1 MPFIDVNDK
10 RQYPDGN
17 GNFTIPSDTKTLT
30 INGFVYNY
38 SLMTPMVSYRLEGF
52 SDETT
57 TVSSSDF
64 DPVVYT
70 NLRGGNYSFVMTV
83 SDPLSDTEKTVTVKI
98 RKEKAFYETIWFYLL
113 AGLFVL
119 MIGVVSA
126 RIFFSKKLEKMQ
138 KKHKEEVEKERLAT
152 ELKTANKI
160 QADMLPRIF
169 PDRKEFSLFA
179 SMDPAK
185 EVGGDFYDFFMTD
198 ENHLAMV
205 MADVSGKGIPAAMFM
220 VVAKTLIK
228 NRALMGGGPGEILEY
243 VNNQL
248 CENNEEDLFV
258 TVWMAI
264 IDIRTGK
271 GLAANAGHEH
281 PAISRNGGKYEL
293 SVYRHSPA
301 VATMEGLPF
310 REHPFELHPG
320 DNLFVYTDGVAEAT
334 DSNNELFGPERML
347 NALNRDPQADPEKLL
362 QIVRAEIDEFVGEA
376 DQFDDIT
383 MMSFHFNGDSEEQGE
398 KPGEEQ

>member
-1 MPFIDVNDK
+1 M
-10 RQYPDGN
+10 
-17 GNFTIPSDTKTLT
+17 
-30 INGFVYNY
+30 
-38 SLMTPMVSYRLEGF
+38 
-52 SDETT
+52 
-57 TVSSSDF
+57 
-64 DPVVYT
+64 
-70 NLRGGNYSFVMTV
+70 
-83 SDPLSDTEKTVTVKI
+83 
-98 RKEKAFYETIWFYLL
+98 
-113 AGLFVL
+113 L